1 LGGRQANKHQQPIS
15 GFTDRIHE
23 RPMLI
28 KVSYDLGHPLKVSAC
43 CFIQAFHDR
52 VLMLPAL
59 DDKERIALSPDFRLL
74 LPCLL
79 VSNCPKSSQEAISSN
94 FSRGLLYRGGSRISA
109 ARPRACQRKEEL
121 HDHPLLPLQICWRYL
136 TYLAMPED
144 DKPLE
149 TMQGLD

>member
-1 LGGRQANKHQQPIS
+1 MSKSWGGRRANKHQQPIS

-94 FSRGLLYRGGSRISA
+94 ILAAWSTEVDRGYPPHVQGRVRGKKSSMTIHYFRCKFAGDI
-109 ARPRACQRKEEL
+109 
-121 HDHPLLPLQICWRYL
+121 
-136 TYLAMPED
+136 
-144 DKPLE
+144 
-149 TMQGLD
+149 